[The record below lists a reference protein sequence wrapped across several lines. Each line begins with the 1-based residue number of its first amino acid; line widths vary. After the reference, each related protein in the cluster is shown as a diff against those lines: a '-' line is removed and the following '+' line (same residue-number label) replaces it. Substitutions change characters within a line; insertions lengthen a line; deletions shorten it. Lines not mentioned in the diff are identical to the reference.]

1 MTIKHT
7 PGPWEASFTDC
18 LGGPASYCRIRPV
31 SGEMFGYFTSL
42 EIATMNI
49 MGEAEQQANAR
60 LIAAAPELLE
70 ALSMC
75 VASMKSCLPD
85 FNPHDQAAY
94 DAAMSAIAK
103 ATGDE

>member
-7 PGPWEASFTDC
+7 PGPWEIDADTRPAEVCTVHHTSHPNGFVYVRGA
-18 LGGPASYCRIRPV
+18 LGYWD
-31 SGEMFGYFTSL
+31 
-42 EIATMNI
+42 ATPEENM
-49 MGEAEQQANAR
+49 ANAR
-60 LIAAAPELLE
+60 LIAAAPDLLK

-94 DAAMSAIAK
+94 DAAMAAIAK
-103 ATGDE
+103 ATGDEE